1 MGRLLTNGPCT
12 PLAAAAVQVPA
23 EDIET
28 TFVLKVICDGADIS
42 VCVNIRFAGKCLP
55 VAQQCRHAAHD

>member
-1 MGRLLTNGPCT
+1 
-12 PLAAAAVQVPA
+12 VQVPP
-23 EDIET
+23 EDIEI